1 MDFIEFMDLD
11 NRGKAFA
18 VWHYGTFLVE
28 RFDQTHKIKLYAV
41 GNFYVEALYPVNSH
55 MITEMRS
62 FKEIKYLEPYLE
74 LIELK
79 ELIAAS

>member
-1 MDFIEFMDLD
+1 MELD

-41 GNFYVEALYPVNSH
+41 GNFYVEVLYPLHSNL
-55 MITEMRS
+55 ITEMRS
-62 FKEIKYLEPYLE
+62 FKQMEYLEPYLD
-74 LIELK
+74 LIELND
-79 ELIAAS
+79 LIAAG